1 MLNIAM
7 GLQLDGFSA
16 FPGLKRASI
25 TSSRYT
31 MSNGI
36 FWLSVCTACNRV
48 YMQQNKIFQLMH
60 NSETTNL

>member
-25 TSSRYT
+25 LYFFKTIR
-31 MSNGI
+31 
-36 FWLSVCTACNRV
+36 SVRRLPPPDTP
-48 YMQQNKIFQLMH
+48 
-60 NSETTNL
+60 